1 MHLPLPTPILYVCAA
16 HAAHGPPSDPV
27 YPPLHWQLVERLLP
41 TGLTEF
47 AGHAV
52 QLEEPIASLYVDAAQ
67 AAHGPP
73 SDPVYPVLHL
83 QLVERLLPTG
93 L

>member
-1 MHLPLPTPILYVCAA
+1 MALAA
-16 HAAHGPPSDPV
+16 GRETAS
-27 YPPLHWQLVERLLP
+27 HWIV
-41 TGLTEF
+41 LTEF